1 MHVSDV
7 VLLRIDKGR
16 YVGKLMLCV
25 LADGAAYSV
34 VSVWEPVGVF
44 PAGGNLPSRFRVCDR
59 PQLVSTSAL
68 ECSLVHR
75 YETALFAT
83 VLAPCWL

>member
-1 MHVSDV
+1 M
-7 VLLRIDKGR
+7 
-16 YVGKLMLCV
+16 GKLMLCV

-44 PAGGNLPSRFRVCDR
+44 PAGGNLPRWFRVCDR
-59 PQLVSTSAL
+59 PQLVSISAL

-75 YETALFAT
+75 FETALFAT

>member
-16 YVGKLMLCV
+16 CVGKLMLCV
-25 LADGAAYSV
+25 LADGVAYSV
-34 VSVWEPVGVF
+34 VSAWEPVSVF
-44 PAGGNLPSRFRVCDR
+44 PAGGNLPSSFRVCDR